1 MDKKINPWIVLIN
14 NLKPVEFLPYEQ
26 LKDNKYWQNWTKQ
39 CSCWKI
45 VDGYS
50 YHKGKNKEESEAL
63 MREAEAAMVEI
74 ERALFSYFRANKID
88 CQMDNKTTYVLVN
101 GFGRKCAFYFHDWS
115 VYYYSEF

>member
-14 NLKPVEFLPYEQ
+14 NLKPAVFLPYEQ
-26 LKDNKYWQNWTKQ
+26 LRADETWNNWTER

-63 MREAEAAMVEI
+63 MHGADMAYMEI
-74 ERALFSYFRANKID
+74 EDALLASFKSDHIPCMSDNKI
-88 CQMDNKTTYVLVN
+88 TFVFVN
-101 GFGRKCAFYFHDWS
+101 GFGRKIAFYLHDWS
-115 VYYYSEF
+115 VYYYSEM